1 MKNLVM
7 GLVKGYSF
15 EQLRPFVASL
25 RATGYSGDICLFYA
39 DLDERT
45 VNSLREYG
53 VELVPFKF
61 EPLNLLFKRVHPYAI
76 MNRLLKLPLD
86 FVYPANELFASL
98 VNLAASGKGDERAVA
113 KYRIAAKFMNVY
125 CVRFPLYYIHLA
137 RNRGKYANVMITDV
151 RDVIFQRDPFDF
163 DLGDEVCCFLEDP
176 RELIKDCEYNTKW
189 LNLGIGRGAVEEV
202 GDNVV
207 SCSGVTLGSY
217 RAMMHYLEVMNE
229 QMMRLKSHPNGMD
242 QGVHNYVLYKR
253 QLKGV
258 RLFPNG
264 LGPVL
269 TMGKTTDLPT
279 KFDAEG
285 RVLNDDG
292 TIPAVLH
299 QYDRHIELDKLSLEE
314 RGDYIRLRPTAVPE
328 PAPVE

>member
-25 RATGYSGDICLFYA
+25 RATGYSGDICLFYS
-39 DLDERT
+39 DLDRRT
-45 VNSLREYG
+45 VDSLREYG
-53 VELVPFKF
+53 AELVPFKH
-61 EPLNLLFKRVHPYAI
+61 EPLNLGFKRVYPYAI
-76 MNRLLKLPLD
+76 MNRLLKLP
-86 FVYPANELFASL
+86 PASGLFASL
-98 VNLAASGKGDERAVA
+98 VNLAASGEGDERAVS
-113 KYRIAAKFMNVY
+113 KYRIAAKFLNVY
-125 CVRFPLYYIHLA
+125 CIRFPLYYIHLA

-176 RELIKDCEYNTKW
+176 RELIRDCEYNTKW

-207 SCSGVTLGSY
+207 SCSGVTIGSY
-217 RAMMHYLEVMNE
+217 RAVMHYLEVMNE
-229 QMMRLKSHPNGMD
+229 QMLRLRSHPNGMD

-269 TMGKTTDLPT
+269 TMGKTTDLET
-279 KFDAEG
+279 KFDSEG

-292 TIPAVLH
+292 TVPAVLH
-299 QYDRHIELDKLSLEE
+299 QYDRHIELGKLEMKE
-314 RGDYIRLRPTAVPE
+314 NGGGVELRVP
-328 PAPVE
+328 